1 MFIGINQLLVAEL
14 AFLFPFSRHGSKGT
28 AWLCMV
34 TKFLFICNT
43 NRTKCY
49 KKAPF
54 CYFKPVLGCFLH
66 GKGVDWMQY

>member
-34 TKFLFICNT
+34 TKLLFICNT
-43 NRTKCY
+43 
-49 KKAPF
+49 
-54 CYFKPVLGCFLH
+54 
-66 GKGVDWMQY
+66 